1 MLQLLKNYDHRLWNL
16 ALGWFT
22 SSLGFALVIPF
33 IAIYFHGQGMTL
45 TQIGLFFGITA
56 VIRATV
62 QAYGGELSDQ
72 VGRYRLMI
80 VAQLCRA
87 VVFVFLAAAVH
98 YSWGLIAVGAL
109 IIINFIF
116 GALFQPAA
124 NSTVADL
131 VGNNRRTEAFA
142 IVRAAG
148 NLGWAV
154 GPAIGGYMAAS
165 SLALLLLLSG
175 IITAMSGFIILF
187 FLKGIVFN
195 RRADANGSF
204 RQMFII
210 KGNETM
216 FHHAGLL
223 FILYLVVA
231 HLMAP
236 LSLYSVDF
244 RGLAESQ
251 LGHLYMLNGLIVVF
265 LQLPM
270 ARLMRPF
277 RLTSQMAAG
286 AFVYAV
292 GYFLVGLSAEYAMFI
307 VSMIII
313 TSGEL
318 LISPPA
324 LAITANLAPPD
335 KVGRYMG
342 IYGFAVT
349 AGWSLGPLV
358 GTLLLD
364 LFKPEFVFSWGT
376 IAVLAVVAGMGF
388 IRLHRHI
395 APEVNTYRDII
406 T

>member
-16 ALGWFT
+16 AVGWFT

-33 IAIYFHGQGMTL
+33 IAIYFHGEGMSL

-72 VGRYRLMI
+72 FGRYRLMV

-87 VVFVFLAAAVH
+87 VVFIFLAAAVH
-98 YSWGLIAVGAL
+98 YSWGLVAVAAL
-109 IIINFIF
+109 IIVNFIF

-131 VGNNRRTEAFA
+131 VGNNNRTEAFA

-154 GPAIGGYMAAS
+154 GPAAGGYLAAS
-165 SLALLLLLSG
+165 SLALALLMSG
-175 IITAMSGFIILF
+175 VITALSGFIILLY
-187 FLKGIVFN
+187 LKGIAFN
-195 RRADANGSF
+195 RRPDANGSL
-204 RQMFII
+204 RQMFVI
-210 KGNETM
+210 KGNETI
-216 FHHAGLL
+216 FHHAALL

-244 RGLAESQ
+244 RDLAESQ
-251 LGHLYMLNGLIVVF
+251 LGFLYMLNGLMVVF
-265 LQLPM
+265 LQLPI

-292 GYFLVGLSAEYAMFI
+292 GYFLVGLSTEYTMFI
-307 VSMIII
+307 VSIII
-313 TSGEL
+313 VTSGEL

-335 KVGRYMG
+335 KIGRYMG

-349 AGWSLGPLV
+349 GGWSLGPLV

-364 LFKPEFVFSWGT
+364 LFKPDFIYSWGT
-376 IAVLAVVAGMGF
+376 IAVLAVIAGFGF
-388 IRLHRHI
+388 IRLRRFMS
-395 APEVNTYRDII
+395 PRVNLYHEMT